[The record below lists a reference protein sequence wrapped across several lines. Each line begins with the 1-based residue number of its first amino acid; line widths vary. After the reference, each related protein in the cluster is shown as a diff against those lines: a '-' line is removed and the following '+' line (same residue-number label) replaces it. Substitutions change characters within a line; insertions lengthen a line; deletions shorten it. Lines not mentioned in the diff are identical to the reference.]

1 MVVIGFSF
9 HKWLYDSRKINYY
22 KACIQAERE
31 AYSILNNNER
41 RVAMLSLLEF
51 VVTLKKGITEN
62 EDAIMKPT
70 KVFFGSRKY
79 NGKIN
84 KNVSNYYRTIEEIEQ
99 HLNFTLGNIEID
111 GKQYKQTWKYF
122 RGNCFVSN
130 YGKLYKRVR
139 GKLSEAK
146 PRDKKPKAYL
156 SFNAGINGKTD
167 TQYIHRVV
175 ACLFCNHPK
184 DVDSEELLKN
194 DSDWEAHH
202 INKDRYDNRADNLM
216 WLHYNDHDKLHRAI
230 NRGIITLEEV
240 NSPEKIRAFLKSY
253 KEM

>member
-9 HKWLYDSRKINYY
+9 HKWLYNSRKINYY

-62 EDAIMKPT
+62 EDTIMKPK

-99 HLNFTLGNIEID
+99 HLNFTLGTIEIN
-111 GKQYKQTWKYF
+111 GIQYKRTWKHWQDGYF
-122 RGNCFVSN
+122 ASD
-130 YGKLYKRVR
+130 YGDIYGRKQGLFLDAYPMKKTGKEKTEDEMYLYFDFH
-139 GKLSEAK
+139 GD
-146 PRDKKPKAYL
+146 DKEVHKVIAE
-156 SFNAGINGKTD
+156 
-167 TQYIHRVV
+167 
-175 ACLFCNHPK
+175 LFCERPEGYNP
-184 DVDSEELLKN
+184 N
-194 DSDWEAHH
+194 DYLVHH
-202 INKDRYDNRADNLM
+202 INKNRHDNRVNNLIF
-216 WLHYNDHDKLHRAI
+216 LTKSEHGIIHGVI
-230 NRGIITLEEV
+230 NRGDVEEV